1 MGKVDWK
8 HKMHIAEKSIL
19 TLGTALIKELELDDA
34 DTLDRWMAHH
44 IADLMYRAEN
54 TTGPGK
60 PEAEREC
67 RNAIV
72 ELWKHRAGH
81 SRRLDRFG
89 RSESLL
95 QLLRRNRW
103 ERLSPP
109 KSVSHSD
116 EKESDNWFRAAQELR
131 ESFEELQRVAF
142 ELAAR
147 AIPESERNSL
157 DAAKGSSLL
166 DKDAELLSTLVRWS
180 KIEAK
185 RKTDWAAIAQSA
197 KGNIDSICEEL
208 IHKLQHETGKRGD

>member
-1 MGKVDWK
+1 MRV
-8 HKMHIAEKSIL
+8 AEKSIL

-67 RNAIV
+67 RNAII

-81 SRRLDRFG
+81 SRRLARFG

-109 KSVSHSD
+109 KSDSHSD

-142 ELAAR
+142 DLAAR

-157 DAAKGSSLL
+157 LAAKSSSLL
-166 DKDAELLSTLVRWS
+166 DEDAELLLTLVRWS
-180 KIEAK
+180 NSEAK
-185 RKTDWAAIAQSA
+185 NKTDWVAKAQFA
-197 KGNIDSICEEL
+197 KNATDAICEEL
-208 IHKLQHETGKRGD
+208 IYELQHETDKRRD